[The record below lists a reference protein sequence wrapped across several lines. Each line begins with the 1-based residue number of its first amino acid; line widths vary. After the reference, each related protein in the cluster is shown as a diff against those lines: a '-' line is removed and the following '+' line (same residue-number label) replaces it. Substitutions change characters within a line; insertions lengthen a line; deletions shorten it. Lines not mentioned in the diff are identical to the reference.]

1 LAGRAIQELQ
11 IQGRRNKVD
20 VQRGVTE
27 IVAQWGH
34 SYLGNNA
41 GVSGLSLVDDPD
53 DSKWFNILDTN
64 LSGMYL
70 ITKEVLK
77 HMPFHH
83 GGRIIN
89 IWSVLG
95 KFGVPSY
102 TAYCTTKHGINET
115 AAGVP
120 IKRFLE
126 ADKIAELVCYLTL
139 DQANGNHRS
148 SD

>member
-20 VQRGVTE
+20 IQRGVTE

-64 LSGMYL
+64 LSWNVPSHRNISTRKPSPVCPSGDFSMKSPSWFVIL
-70 ITKEVLK
+70 PWIKPMGIT
-77 HMPFHH
+77 
-83 GGRIIN
+83 GQAIN
-89 IWSVLG
+89 ICG
-95 KFGVPSY
+95 GQ
-102 TAYCTTKHGINET
+102 T
-115 AAGVP
+115 
-120 IKRFLE
+120 
-126 ADKIAELVCYLTL
+126 LV
-139 DQANGNHRS
+139 
-148 SD
+148 